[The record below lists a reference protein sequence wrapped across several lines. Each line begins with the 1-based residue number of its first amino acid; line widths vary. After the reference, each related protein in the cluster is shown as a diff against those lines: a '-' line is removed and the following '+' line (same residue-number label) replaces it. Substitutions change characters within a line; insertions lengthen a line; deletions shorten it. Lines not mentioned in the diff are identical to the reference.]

1 MPIKDM
7 KDEELWSAIEEAN
20 RNISTIVKYQAF
32 VSTGSGKPRDDRAR
46 MELMESNI
54 RLIHTF
60 QDHIRDYLE
69 ELSRRHPQN

>member
-1 MPIKDM
+1 MLIKDM

-32 VSTGSGKPRDDRAR
+32 VSTGSGKPDRAR
-46 MELMESNI
+46 IELMESNV

-69 ELSRRHPQN
+69 ELSRRHFST